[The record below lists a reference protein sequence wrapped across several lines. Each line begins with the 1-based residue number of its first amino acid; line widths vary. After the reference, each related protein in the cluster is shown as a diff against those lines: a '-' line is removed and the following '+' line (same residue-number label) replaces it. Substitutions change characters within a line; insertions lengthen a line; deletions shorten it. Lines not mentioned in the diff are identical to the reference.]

1 MQFHLGIL
9 LVLYTNLA
17 HGYVS
22 TSFSAFTGAGSF
34 ALMTNDVRNRPRSR
48 GTLEMKKGKSNVPIN
63 MRGNYEKQK
72 QIKQAQEAMMAAQN
86 PTDGKP
92 VFNMYVKS
100 KTGSG
105 MWYPCG
111 SFKGDERSAALAQ
124 SYRDGNLLSSISKNQ
139 LDSGVANAIAQDIE
153 KFEEQLFRGLP
164 QLRKSKGDLEYGYR
178 LAFEGLSEEQK
189 KMNIIVPEKRE
200 GFMEKVKGFFGQ

>member
-34 ALMTNDVRNRPRSR
+34 ALMTNDVRNRPGSR

-105 MWYPCG
+105 VCMCRCQCPY
-111 SFKGDERSAALAQ
+111 RSTYGECTFYSRVSEYAYFLLA
-124 SYRDGNLLSSISKNQ
+124 
-139 LDSGVANAIAQDIE
+139 VC
-153 KFEEQLFRGLP
+153 
-164 QLRKSKGDLEYGYR
+164 
-178 LAFEGLSEEQK
+178 
-189 KMNIIVPEKRE
+189 
-200 GFMEKVKGFFGQ
+200 

>member
-1 MQFHLGIL
+1 MYMSLAIHIALRMENVLPTKVSEYASYFACSVLTKIYRVILFISPIMQ
-9 LVLYTNLA
+9 
-17 HGYVS
+17 
-22 TSFSAFTGAGSF
+22 
-34 ALMTNDVRNRPRSR
+34 
-48 GTLEMKKGKSNVPIN
+48 
-63 MRGNYEKQK
+63 
-72 QIKQAQEAMMAAQN
+72 
-86 PTDGKP
+86 
-92 VFNMYVKS
+92 
-100 KTGSG
+100 